1 MEHYNVTGMS
11 CAACQARVEKAVS
24 AVPGVTS
31 CAVSLLTNSMG
42 VEGTV
47 SSAEII
53 KAVEKA
59 GYGASLQGAGKK
71 SAVQSDDTLAD
82 TETPKL
88 KRRLIA
94 SVAFLL
100 VLMYITMGHNMLSW
114 PVPPF
119 FAHNHLG
126 LTLFQLLLSAAVI
139 VINQKFF
146 ISGTSALIARA
157 PNMDTLVSLG
167 SAVSFAWSAYIFFKM
182 TYMVTQGA
190 DNMALMEMYHDQ
202 LYFESAAMIPA
213 LITVGKLL
221 ESISKGKTT
230 SALKNLIKLKP
241 KKARLIRHGEE
252 VEVDIDEVRQGD
264 IFAVKPGDAV
274 PVDGIVIEGQSAIDE
289 SALTGESVPV
299 DKSAGDR
306 VSAAT
311 INRSGYLK
319 CQATRIGEDT
329 AISQIIKMVS
339 DAAATK
345 APIARIADRVSG
357 VFVPAVIAL
366 SVLVIAGWL
375 IFGAEVGDAIA
386 RGICVLV
393 ISCPCA
399 LGLATPVAVMVGNGL
414 GAKNGILI
422 KTGEALETVG
432 KIDVVVLDKTGTVTE
447 GVPVVTDVFLAE
459 GVSEDEL
466 FALAA
471 SLESKSEH
479 PLARAIVSEGDKR
492 GTAVKDVLGFKALP
506 GNGIEAYLD
515 CTKLT
520 AGNKKYIESVVESGE
535 ALLST
540 GDALAENGKTP
551 LYFAKDNRLVG
562 MIAVADVIKKTSPAA
577 IKHLKNLGV
586 RVVMLTGDNEK
597 TAKYIAAEAG
607 VDEVIANVLPD
618 EKEAHVR
625 ALQRNAKVAMVGDGI
640 NDAPAL
646 TRADVGIAI
655 GAGTDVAIDSASVV
669 LMNSDLE
676 DVAACVRLGRGTLRN
691 IHQNLFW
698 AFFYNLICIPLA
710 AGIFGLKM
718 DPMYAAAAMSLS
730 SVTVC
735 LNALRLNLLKIR
747 DDSRDRAKR
756 TKKKENVIMEKQQ
769 NTVLLSVDGMMCPHC
784 EATVKGALAKLDF
797 VKSAE
802 ADHTKGSVSVEL
814 SGELDE
820 GAVKAAIEEK
830 GYVFG
835 GIKLK

>member
-1 MEHYNVTGMS
+1 MEHYHVTGMS

-24 AVPGVTS
+24 EVPGVTS

-42 VEGTV
+42 VEGTA
-47 SSAEII
+47 SSTEVIR
-53 KAVEKA
+53 AVEKA
-59 GYGASLQGAGKK
+59 GYGASLQGSGKK
-71 SAVQSDDTLAD
+71 NAAHTDDQLAD
-82 TETPKL
+82 AEMPKL
-88 KRRLIA
+88 RRRLIA

-114 PVPPF
+114 WVPPYF
-119 FAHNHLG
+119 EHNHLG
-126 LTLFQLLLSAAVI
+126 LTLLQLLLSAAVL

-146 ISGTSALIARA
+146 VSGVKALIARA

-167 SAVSFAWSAYIFFKM
+167 SAASFSWSAYIFFKM
-182 TYMVTQGA
+182 TYMVTQGV
-190 DNMALMEMYHDQ
+190 DNMALMDLYHDQ

-230 SALKNLIKLKP
+230 SALKNLIQLKP
-241 KKARLIRHGEE
+241 KKARLIRDGEE
-252 VEVDIDEVRQGD
+252 AEVDIDEVRPGD
-264 IFAVKPGDAV
+264 IFIVKPGDAI
-274 PVDGIVIEGQSAIDE
+274 PVDGIVVEGESAIDE
-289 SALTGESVPV
+289 STLTGESVPV
-299 DKSAGDR
+299 DKIAGDR

-319 CQATRIGEDT
+319 CRATRVGEDT

-357 VFVPAVIAL
+357 VFVPVVIAL

-375 IFGAEVGDAIA
+375 IFGAEVGDAVA

-422 KTGEALETVG
+422 KTGEALEAVG
-432 KIDVVVLDKTGTVTE
+432 KIDTVVLDKTGTVTE
-447 GVPVVTDVFLAE
+447 GVPVVTDMIPAE
-459 GVSEDEL
+459 GVAAEEL
-466 FALAA
+466 LAVAVAL
-471 SLESKSEH
+471 ETKSEH
-479 PLARAIVSEGDKR
+479 PLARAIVSAGEKR
-492 GTAVKDVLGFKALP
+492 GMTVKEVSGFKALP
-506 GNGIEAYLD
+506 GNGIEAELD
-515 CTKLT
+515 GSHLA
-520 AGNKKYIESVVESGE
+520 AGSKKYIESILRTNDDLFF
-535 ALLST
+535 A
-540 GDALAENGKTP
+540 GDSLAEAGKTP
-551 LYFAKDNRLVG
+551 LYFARDQKLVG
-562 MIAVADVIKKTSPAA
+562 MIAVADVIKQSSPAA
-577 IKHLKNLGV
+577 IRHLKKLGV

-597 TAKYIAAEAG
+597 TANHIAAEAG

-625 ALQRNAKVAMVGDGI
+625 TLQAGSKVAMVGDGI

-646 TRADVGIAI
+646 TRADVGVAI
-655 GAGTDVAIDSASVV
+655 GAGTDVAIESASIV

-691 IHQNLFW
+691 IHENLFW

-710 AGIFGLKM
+710 AGLFGLKM
-718 DPMYAAAAMSLS
+718 DPMYGAAAMSLS

-747 DDSRDRAKR
+747 DDSHDRPKR
-756 TKKKENVIMEKQQ
+756 KKGKGSSPVKSNPHA
-769 NTVLLSVDGMMCPHC
+769 VLLSVKGMMCPHC
-784 EATVKGALAKLDF
+784 EATVRGALEALDF
-797 VKSAE
+797 VKKAQ
-802 ADHTKGSVSVEL
+802 ADHTMGTVVVEL
-814 SGELDE
+814 SGEFDE
-820 GAVKAAIEEK
+820 SAVKSAIENQ
-830 GYVFG
+830 GYVYG
-835 GIKLK
+835 GTK